1 MERKERNR
9 KRPSRK
15 MMTSSTLIIIF
26 IATMMMITI
35 PRAAHSYNPMYV
47 KGGASKR
54 AAAKRANTGK
64 KGTKVHRMKTEDL
77 ALLKNMTR
85 DIDFTQYC
93 WEPEVFKPTLFPLT
107 FRQCRKGVVIEGD
120 RSLWN
125 QMAAKLE
132 KGGCVRVVAL
142 GGSIAWG
149 HHALSRKSDQRG
161 EAFPLLLGRF
171 LNERF
176 PCDGGGHVVENLSVR
191 AVGTSFWLSNMHRHA
206 SNTSTTNKLLADMGA
221 PDLVLVETA
230 TNDVYD
236 NAADTECLVRLL
248 HTHFPR
254 SALVWVTAGWLSFGV
269 SSRAP
274 HHIDSQDAMAPVLR
288 HYGVTLV
295 SLRSA
300 LVRDFRRVRM
310 NLRPSIRPL
319 SIIFASVPAFAFRS
333 HSLTRR

>member
-1 MERKERNR
+1 
-9 KRPSRK
+9 
-15 MMTSSTLIIIF
+15 MTSSTLIIIF

-35 PRAAHSYNPMYV
+35 HRAAHSYNPMYV

-132 KGGCVRVVAL
+132 KGRCVRVVAL

-230 TNDVYD
+230 TNDVY
-236 NAADTECLVRLL
+236 NKGTKGVGPCSRWCGIAADGAV
-248 HTHFPR
+248 
-254 SALVWVTAGWLSFGV
+254 
-269 SSRAP
+269 
-274 HHIDSQDAMAPVLR
+274 HIQ
-288 HYGVTLV
+288 
-295 SLRSA
+295 
-300 LVRDFRRVRM
+300 RRYT
-310 NLRPSIRPL
+310 PC
-319 SIIFASVPAFAFRS
+319 A
-333 HSLTRR
+333 